1 MRKMGRCAFVST
13 LYLKFIYNENV
24 LKFSDSDNIKTI
36 LLLNIHMSLPNTK
49 NLLPYEKIVIVL

>member
-1 MRKMGRCAFVST
+1 MRKMDRCVFVT

-36 LLLNIHMSLPNTK
+36 LHLNIHMSLPNTK

>member
-1 MRKMGRCAFVST
+1 MRKMDRCVFVST

-24 LKFSDSDNIKTI
+24 LKFSDSDNIKTL